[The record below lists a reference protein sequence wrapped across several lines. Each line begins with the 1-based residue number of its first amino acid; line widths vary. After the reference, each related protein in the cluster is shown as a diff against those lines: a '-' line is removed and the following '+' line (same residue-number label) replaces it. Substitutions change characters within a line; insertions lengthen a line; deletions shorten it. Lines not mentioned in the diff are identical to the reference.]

1 MWQRLSMLA
10 LCGMSALWADV
21 CGGLP
26 TGDPKALNF
35 WRTTD
40 KQPPPVSFRLSVK
53 HGGSAFRI
61 SVRSLAFEYQ
71 GNGIAVHAG
80 DIEVARCQDGK
91 QLQLLPIMAWQP
103 IDFGA
108 SFHADD
114 INFDGYLDFSVLT
127 ELPDKSGSR
136 RRRSRNAGNCPAL
149 AGI

>member
-1 MWQRLSMLA
+1 ME
-10 LCGMSALWADV
+10 
-21 CGGLP
+21 
-26 TGDPKALNF
+26 
-35 WRTTD
+35 
-40 KQPPPVSFRLSVK
+40 
-53 HGGSAFRI
+53 
-61 SVRSLAFEYQ
+61 LAFTPL
-71 GNGIAVHAG
+71 
-80 DIEVARCQDGK
+80 IEVARSQDGK